1 MLYNFLKQYN
11 AKEKKM
17 IPPNNFDKFM
27 LVLGFIGLF
36 LSILTIVMV
45 DIQFVVLVGW
55 LFMIAS
61 IALLFKLLGG

>member
-1 MLYNFLKQYN
+1 
-11 AKEKKM
+11 M

-36 LSILTIVMV
+36 LSITTIVMV
-45 DIQFVVLVGW
+45 DIQFVVLAGW